1 MNNVTEFNPPEQNP
15 ESKDE
20 DEKLFQDTSHLDQDR
35 DMPGLEIHGKHQDG
49 KEKNESG
56 ENLGELL

>member
-20 DEKLFQDTSHLDQDR
+20 DEELFQYTSHLDQDR
-35 DMPGLEIHGKHQDG
+35 DKPGLEIHGKHQDG
-49 KEKNESG
+49 KEKN
-56 ENLGELL
+56 